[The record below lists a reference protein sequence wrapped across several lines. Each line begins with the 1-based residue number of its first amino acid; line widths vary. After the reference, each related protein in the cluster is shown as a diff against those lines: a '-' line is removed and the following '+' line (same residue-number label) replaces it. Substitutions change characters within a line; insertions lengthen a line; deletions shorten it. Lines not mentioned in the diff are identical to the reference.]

1 MVSGADLSASQGKFA
16 KISSA
21 TWILGTENA
30 GIGVIIDG
38 GTASG
43 DHCTV
48 GFGHVKALAAAAIA
62 VGDLVSVEATNA
74 RAQTAASGDTPVGR
88 ALSVAA
94 AANDVVELFVYA
106 AVDESVA

>member
-1 MVSGADLSASQGKFA
+1 MVSGADLSAKQGYAA

-21 TWILGTENA
+21 TWVLGTENA
-30 GIGVIIDG
+30 GVGIIIDG

-43 DHCTV
+43 DHVTV

-62 VGDLVSVEATNA
+62 VGDLISVEATNG
-74 RAQTAASGDTPVGR
+74 RIQTAASGDTPIGR
-88 ALSVAA
+88 ALGVAG
-94 AANDVVELFVYA
+94 AANDVVECFIYG